1 MRREMVTDPFMRL
14 TNLFTGE
21 WLWRLAVRGPRHLE
35 FVGEVLPAI
44 ILEVSLARE
53 FGIHVRCRELG
64 RRERAADVLDE
75 TQCLCGGE
83 AAGNVA
89 RGHHVEQGSKHGYVP
104 FMALCAG
111 L

>member
-35 FVGEVLPAI
+35 FVGELLPAI
-44 ILEVSLARE
+44 VLEVGFARE
-53 FGIHVRCRELG
+53 FDFHVWRRKLR
-64 RRERAADVLDE
+64 RREWATDILNE
-75 TQCLCGGE
+75 TQRLCGGE
-83 AAGNVA
+83 ATGNVA